1 MKVDILQTSEAI
13 KPIIKQAGEILLSYF
28 NKTLEV
34 HKKADGS
41 IATNADLAS
50 EQYLKQALSDVLSGV
65 SFNAEESGK
74 QGANSYCFV
83 IDPLDGTTNF
93 SRGIGYFCISVCLT
107 CNDKPLLAVVYQ
119 PIMREYFVAIEGKGA
134 FLNGQ
139 QLNID
144 LSIPLDKSLTIVGL
158 PYTKNEQYLE
168 LLELARVIA
177 PKSFAFR
184 HLGACALD
192 LAYVAAGRINGVY
205 LADLAWWDVA
215 AGILLIEQAG
225 GVVTDFEG
233 DRITPTFKTCLAG
246 SSEVYMQLKK
256 LIEQA
261 KK

>member
-1 MKVDILQTSEAI
+1 MNVDITQLSKAI
-13 KPIIKQAGEILLSYF
+13 EPIIRQAGEILLSYF
-28 NKTLEV
+28 NKTLEI
-34 HKKADGS
+34 HEKADGS

-50 EQYLKQALSDVLSGV
+50 ERYLKQALGALVPDV

-74 QGANSYCFV
+74 QGVNSYCFV

-107 CNDKPLLAVVYQ
+107 YDDEPILAVIYQ
-119 PIMREYFVAIEGKGA
+119 PLMNEYFHAYKGDGA

-144 LSIPLDKSLTIVGL
+144 VSVPLDKSLTVVGL
-158 PYTKNEQYLE
+158 PYTKNAQYLE

-184 HLGACALD
+184 HLGASALD

-205 LADLAWWDVA
+205 LAELAWWDVA
-215 AGILLIEQAG
+215 AGMLLIDQAG
-225 GVVTDFEG
+225 GTVTDFEG
-233 DRITPTFKTCLAG
+233 NQITPVFKTCLAG
-246 SSEVYMQLKK
+246 SPEVYIQLKK
-256 LIEQA
+256 LIDQA
-261 KK
+261 KR

>member
-1 MKVDILQTSEAI
+1 MNVNLVQLSKNI
-13 KPIIKQAGEILLSYF
+13 KPIIRQAGEILLSYF
-28 NKTLEV
+28 NKTLKV
-34 HKKADGS
+34 HNKSDGS
-41 IATNADLAS
+41 IATDADLAS
-50 EQYLKQALSDVLSGV
+50 EQYLKQELSELLPGV

-107 CNDKPLLAVVYQ
+107 YNDEPILGIIYQ
-119 PIMREYFVAIEGKGA
+119 PIMKECFVAIRGEGA
-134 FLNGQ
+134 FLNDQKLDIGRP
-139 QLNID
+139 
-144 LSIPLDKSLTIVGL
+144 IPLDKSLTVVGL
-158 PYTKNEQYLE
+158 PYTKNAQYVE

-215 AGILLIEQAG
+215 AGMLLIEQAG
-225 GVVTDFEG
+225 GKVTDFEG
-233 DRITPTFKTCLAG
+233 NQIAPTFKTCLAG
-246 SSEVYMQLKK
+246 SPEAYAQLKK
-256 LIEQA
+256 LIDQA
-261 KK
+261 K

>member
-1 MKVDILQTSEAI
+1 MQVNLAQLTKDI
-13 KPIIKQAGEILLSYF
+13 KPIIRQAGEILLSYF

-34 HKKADGS
+34 HEKADGS

-50 EQYLKQALSDVLSGV
+50 ERYLKQALSDLLPGV

-107 CNDKPLLAVVYQ
+107 YNDDPILAVVYQ
-119 PIMREYFVAIEGKGA
+119 PIMKEYFVARKGEGA

-144 LSIPLDKSLTIVGL
+144 VSVPLDKSLTVVGL
-158 PYTKNEQYLE
+158 PYTKNAQYLE
-168 LLELARVIA
+168 LLALARVIA

-205 LADLAWWDVA
+205 MADLAWWDVA
-215 AGILLIEQAG
+215 AGMLLITQAG
-225 GVVTDFEG
+225 GTVTDFEG
-233 DRITPTFKTCLAG
+233 NQITPAFKTCLAG
-246 SSEVYMQLKK
+246 SPAVYDQLKK
-256 LIEQA
+256 LIDQA